1 VVKIYTFPFKQ
12 QSIEQIKKLKC
23 GINWPITYIIHNNK
37 SAYVGE
43 TTSALNRMKN
53 HLKSAAKTRLST
65 IHIISDSSFNKSVI
79 LDLES
84 FLIKYMSA
92 DGKFVLQNG
101 NNGIQNHNYYNK
113 DGYEVLIKKIW
124 SELRKMEIVNQ
135 TKLSIENSE
144 MFKYSPYKALSENQY
159 MVASAILYDLSCE
172 INKNTSSSMIVV
184 GGAGTGKSVLAVYLM
199 KLLTETNQTC
209 FAIDEEVSGI
219 DSDGKLKVFDNIKNL
234 KIGLV
239 IPQSNFRNI
248 IGNVFLG
255 VNGLKKNMV
264 LKPSQITKDYYDLLI
279 VDESHR
285 LNRRKNLSDYRS
297 YDKCNKR
304 LGLPKEATQLDW
316 IKKCSRHQI
325 FFYDKCQT
333 IKPSD
338 VRIKD
343 FDKMI
348 NDKKNRVYELDSQLR
363 CLGGNDYI
371 NYLRQ
376 IFSNEKPSR
385 KTKFGKYEFILYEDV
400 KQMTDDI
407 IKLDKKEGLCR
418 NVAGYAWK
426 WITKDMTYSDI
437 KRKKMYDIEI
447 DGHKF
452 IWNTALEGWIT
463 LKTSIKEIGC
473 IHTIQGCDLNYT
485 GVIIGNDL
493 RFDPIT
499 RKIFIDKN
507 NYFDKNGKKA
517 VENDGELFD
526 YIINI
531 YITLM
536 TRGIKGTFLYVCDDN
551 LREYLKKYI
560 RAK

>member
-1 VVKIYTFPFKQ
+1 MVKIYTIPFKQ
-12 QSIEQIKKLKC
+12 QSLERIKKLKC
-23 GINWPITYIIHNNK
+23 GINWPITYIIHDDK

-43 TTSALNRMKN
+43 TTSALKRMKD
-53 HLKSAAKTRLST
+53 HLKCTSKTRLST
-65 IHIISDSSFNKSVI
+65 INIISDSSFNKSVI

-92 DGKFVLQNG
+92 DGKFSLQNG

-113 DGYEVLIKKIW
+113 DEYKILIKKIW

-135 TKLSIENSE
+135 TKLGIENSE

-159 MVASAILYDLSCE
+159 MVASAILYDLSCD
-172 INKNTSSSMIVV
+172 IDKNTSSSMFVI

-199 KLLTETNQTC
+199 KLLTETKKDY
-209 FAIDEEVSGI
+209 FAIDEEISGI
-219 DSDGKLKVFDNIKNL
+219 NSDGKLKVFDNLKNL

-239 IPQSNFRNI
+239 IPQSNFRKI

-255 VNGLKKNMV
+255 VNGLRKNMV
-264 LKPSQITKDYYDLLI
+264 LKPSQITKNYYDLLI

-285 LNRRKNLSDYRS
+285 LNRRKNLSDYS
-297 YDKCNKR
+297 NYDKCNER

-316 IKKCSRHQI
+316 IRKCSKHQI

-338 VRIKD
+338 IREKD
-343 FDKMI
+343 FDQLMDNKQ
-348 NDKKNRVYELDSQLR
+348 NYVYELDSQLR

-376 IFSNEKPSR
+376 IFSNEKPSK

-400 KQMTDDI
+400 KQMTGDI

-426 WITKDMTYSDI
+426 WKTKGMNYTDI

-447 DGHKF
+447 DSHKF
-452 IWNTALEGWIT
+452 IWNTVLEGWIT

-473 IHTIQGCDLNYT
+473 IHTIQGCDLNYA

-493 RFDPIT
+493 KYDPVSK
-499 RKIFIDKN
+499 KIFVDKN
-507 NYFDKNGKKA
+507 SYFDTNGKNA
-517 VENDGELFD
+517 VENDEELFD

-560 RAK
+560 KVK